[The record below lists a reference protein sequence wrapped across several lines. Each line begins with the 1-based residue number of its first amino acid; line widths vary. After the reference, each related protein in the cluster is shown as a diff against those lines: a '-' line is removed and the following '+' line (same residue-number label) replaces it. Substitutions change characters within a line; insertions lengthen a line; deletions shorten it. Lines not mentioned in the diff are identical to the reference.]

1 MKYSACYEGFVTP
14 MMFEGFPRTWSHDL
28 LKGKQNNQLSI
39 EDVNKKLYG
48 NNWSSEESSR
58 INLLKQKS
66 VISISTVIVQFTED
80 Q

>member
-1 MKYSACYEGFVTP
+1 

-66 VISISTVIVQFTED
+66 VVSISTVIVQFTED